1 MGLRDEITADLAEA
15 FDDDLADAVESFD
28 GVRVSVGEYDPVTE
42 RQETVTVS
50 YKGRGV
56 FANYEQGIIDGIQ
69 ILKTDIELTALQAE
83 VSNAPQIDD
92 KINGFTV
99 IDVGQDPAKVTW
111 SVQLRKV

>member
-1 MGLRDEITADLAEA
+1 MGLRDDITTDLAEA
-15 FDDDLADAVESFD
+15 FDNDLADAVESFD
-28 GVRVSVGEYDPVTE
+28 GVRVTVGEYDPVMEQSETI
-42 RQETVTVS
+42 TVT

-56 FANYEQGIIDGIQ
+56 FANYEQEIVDGIQ
-69 ILKTDIELTALQAE
+69 VLRTDIELTALQAE
-83 VSNAPQIDD
+83 VDDSPQIDD